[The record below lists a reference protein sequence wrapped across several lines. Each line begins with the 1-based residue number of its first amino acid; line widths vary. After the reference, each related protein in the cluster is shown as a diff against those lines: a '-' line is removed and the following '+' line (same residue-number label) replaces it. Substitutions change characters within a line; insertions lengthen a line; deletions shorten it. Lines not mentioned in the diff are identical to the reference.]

1 MRLLRAGL
9 VALVG
14 VYLILLLLVFI
25 FQRQFLYFPDQSVPP
40 AAHLAATGFEPVVVR
55 SGPDGALQSVW
66 REPRGSDSPVI
77 LLLHGNAGSH
87 FHRIPQYQALAE
99 EGAGVLGV
107 GYPGYGGNR
116 GTPSETAL
124 FQAAQD
130 NYDWLTRK
138 GVRPERIIIIGESLG
153 SGVAAYLAAKNDAAA
168 LVMVAAHSGMAEI
181 AQLQFPVFP
190 ARWLVKDRYQT
201 TTYIRQID
209 MPLFWIHG
217 TSDDLIPFTIGQ
229 RFFDAATQPKTAY
242 PVKNAGHNDLWD
254 RGIDKI
260 VRDLAARVTA
270 KNRFPTAA
278 FRKSDI
284 PG

>member
-1 MRLLRAGL
+1 MRLIWTGLAALAGI
-9 VALVG
+9 
-14 VYLILLLLVFI
+14 YLILLLLIFV
-25 FQRQFLYFPDQSVPP
+25 FQRQFLYFPDQSMPP
-40 AAHLAATGFEPVVVR
+40 VAYLEESGFEAVVVR
-55 SGPDGALQSVW
+55 SGPDGALQSLW
-66 REPRGSDSPVI
+66 REPRESDSPVI

-99 EGAGVLGV
+99 DGAGVLGV

-153 SGVAAYLAAKNDAAA
+153 SGVAAHLAAKNDAAG
-168 LVMVAAHSGMAEI
+168 LVMVAAHSGMAEM
-181 AQLQFPVFP
+181 AQRQFPVFP
-190 ARWLVKDRYQT
+190 ARWLVKDSYQT
-201 TTYIRQID
+201 MAYIGRIN

-217 TSDDLIPFTIGQ
+217 TSDDLIPFEVGQ
-229 RFFDAATQPKTAY
+229 RVFDAASQPKTAY
-242 PVKNAGHNDLWD
+242 PIKNAGHNNLWD

-260 VRDLAARVTA
+260 VRDLATRATA
-270 KNRFPTAA
+270 
-278 FRKSDI
+278 I
-284 PG
+284 G